1 MAKRTLFYDTE
12 GYSAGREIELG
23 PRKYVRLFQYA
34 WDDGPVHLT
43 SDYDEMLSLIREA
56 DYIVAH
62 NQLSYDLTAL
72 FGYESLEPLYMA
84 MNRKVIDTFYVAN
97 LLTPAPPFFRMLSG
111 AAASETTDPVG
122 HAMRWLSLDNL
133 CFQFGLE
140 GKIGDL
146 KEIAKKYNP
155 PGTKVADLEYGLI
168 PLEDEEFR
176 AYSVQDVIAVRSLY
190 HYLLSEI
197 KRQDYPGEYIWR
209 EMEALSAIVGQIHRN
224 GIKVDVEFA
233 EARIAQQEKRKVEL
247 MAKLVAEYD
256 FPQTG
261 KSPWASAD
269 GKAATLRALADF
281 GFTPE
286 NTPEWPRTPTGAPKL
301 GGKDLLLFTE
311 GTDAEDFVRTLG
323 ELKGQRSTAQLVLDN
338 LKPDGRVHPDITAL
352 QRSSRFSFTRPG
364 VTIFGDR
371 TEELKQDKAI
381 FRAEEGN
388 VMAGFDY
395 SSADARAMAA
405 LSGDEEYARR
415 FETDPEGNDL
425 HDGHNLTGE
434 AVFGADIYY
443 GDLPRTKESKPFL
456 RPVAKVYGHSMNYA
470 IGAYKLAKALNL
482 ACKQGKI
489 DLFFWAPSGK
499 GAEPIVVPE
508 KFRHIVRNDALVV
521 AEDEIPEGM
530 FLTRNMIAQ
539 SNESYPWLTRFK
551 EEAYREAE
559 QNGYITNTWGRRVH
573 IPAGREYTGGPA
585 AYGQSATTEIMKDA
599 VLRLIRKGEYY
610 IRSMRA
616 IIHDELLVELAE
628 DRVEED
634 IEVIRECMEVTY
646 DPGTNIS
653 MPMHFPVGYGYGKT
667 WRDAAH

>member
-97 LLTPAPPFFRMLSG
+97 LLTPAPPFFRMRSG

-256 FPQTG
+256 FP
-261 KSPWASAD
+261 K
-269 GKAATLRALADF
+269 
-281 GFTPE
+281 
-286 NTPEWPRTPTGAPKL
+286 
-301 GGKDLLLFTE
+301 
-311 GTDAEDFVRTLG
+311 
-323 ELKGQRSTAQLVLDN
+323 
-338 LKPDGRVHPDITAL
+338 
-352 QRSSRFSFTRPG
+352 
-364 VTIFGDR
+364 
-371 TEELKQDKAI
+371 
-381 FRAEEGN
+381 
-388 VMAGFDY
+388 
-395 SSADARAMAA
+395 
-405 LSGDEEYARR
+405 
-415 FETDPEGNDL
+415 
-425 HDGHNLTGE
+425 
-434 AVFGADIYY
+434 
-443 GDLPRTKESKPFL
+443 
-456 RPVAKVYGHSMNYA
+456 
-470 IGAYKLAKALNL
+470 
-482 ACKQGKI
+482 
-489 DLFFWAPSGK
+489 
-499 GAEPIVVPE
+499 
-508 KFRHIVRNDALVV
+508 
-521 AEDEIPEGM
+521 
-530 FLTRNMIAQ
+530 
-539 SNESYPWLTRFK
+539 
-551 EEAYREAE
+551 
-559 QNGYITNTWGRRVH
+559 
-573 IPAGREYTGGPA
+573 TGG
-585 AYGQSATTEIMKDA
+585 G
-599 VLRLIRKGEYY
+599 R
-610 IRSMRA
+610 
-616 IIHDELLVELAE
+616 
-628 DRVEED
+628 
-634 IEVIRECMEVTY
+634 
-646 DPGTNIS
+646 
-653 MPMHFPVGYGYGKT
+653 
-667 WRDAAH
+667 